1 MQEINL
7 NTRGFD
13 KPTDVLSFPY
23 DDMPLAP
30 LGSIV
35 ISENFVDEKS
45 KLYNHSFEDEFM
57 LLFIHGILHLLGYD
71 HEVDNGEHRAKEE
84 ELINKQLETNR
95 IEELDCF
102 MSYVNNPI
110 IISKY
115 CEK

>member
-1 MQEINL
+1 MYICL
-7 NTRGFD
+7 
-13 KPTDVLSFPY
+13 
-23 DDMPLAP
+23 
-30 LGSIV
+30 V
-35 ISENFVDEKS
+35 ITMIYSS
-45 KLYNHSFEDEFM
+45 LKLKDLME
-57 LLFIHGILHLLGYD
+57 
-71 HEVDNGEHRAKEE
+71 EE

>member
-1 MQEINL
+1 M
-7 NTRGFD
+7 
-13 KPTDVLSFPY
+13 
-23 DDMPLAP
+23 
-30 LGSIV
+30 
-35 ISENFVDEKS
+35 ENFWKLLEKMYYE
-45 KLYNHSFEDEFM
+45 KLISYSNNSIDYKHFIYIGVIFM
-57 LLFIHGILHLLGYD
+57 YICLVITMIYSSLKLKDLM
-71 HEVDNGEHRAKEE
+71 EEE